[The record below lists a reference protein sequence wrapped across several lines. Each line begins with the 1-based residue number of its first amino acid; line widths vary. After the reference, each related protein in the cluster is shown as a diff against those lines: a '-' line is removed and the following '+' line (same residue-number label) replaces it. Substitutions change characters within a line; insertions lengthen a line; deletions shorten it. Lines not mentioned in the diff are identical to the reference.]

1 MAKAVFVT
9 VISAIEANVGEKGE
23 LIDPFKYPNGKI
35 IKDTCYGRIRQI

>member
-1 MAKAVFVT
+1 METALAKAVFVT

-35 IKDTCYGRIRQI
+35 IKDIC